1 MFLSKFIISFCRNLY
16 FCEKFRCI
24 FHDLPVTRIERRYS
38 DFGCILSG
46 GRCTMKTKKRKVEVD
61 LGKHNDP
68 KQKIELPERWSITCL
83 SGTTCILHVKMFRNV
98 ETSKHEK
105 TNKWK
110 KQTNGWKEWVL
121 WQQWI
126 GLVMIPQHETLFDK
140 YKYKI

>member
-1 MFLSKFIISFCRNLY
+1 MFLFKFIISFCRNLY

-110 KQTNGWKEWVL
+110 KQTNGRNK
-121 WQQWI
+121 QTDGRSGFCGSN
-126 GLVMIPQHETLFDK
+126 GLAW
-140 YKYKI
+140 

>member
-1 MFLSKFIISFCRNLY
+1 
-16 FCEKFRCI
+16 
-24 FHDLPVTRIERRYS
+24 
-38 DFGCILSG
+38 
-46 GRCTMKTKKRKVEVD
+46 MKTKKRKVQVD

-83 SGTTCILHVKMFRNV
+83 SGISCILHVKMFRNV